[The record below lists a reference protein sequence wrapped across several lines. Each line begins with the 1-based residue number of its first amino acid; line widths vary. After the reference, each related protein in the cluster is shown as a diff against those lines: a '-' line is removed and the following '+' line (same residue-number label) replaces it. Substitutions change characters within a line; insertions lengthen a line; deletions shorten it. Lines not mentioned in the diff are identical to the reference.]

1 MGRGFFYIAP
11 ARILWYDRENRGAGV
26 MMNDGK
32 TQADCGRAGSTS
44 KKQRRAVY
52 DHGRSGGDDI
62 SAEEQQLL

>member
-1 MGRGFFYIAP
+1 
-11 ARILWYDRENRGAGV
+11 